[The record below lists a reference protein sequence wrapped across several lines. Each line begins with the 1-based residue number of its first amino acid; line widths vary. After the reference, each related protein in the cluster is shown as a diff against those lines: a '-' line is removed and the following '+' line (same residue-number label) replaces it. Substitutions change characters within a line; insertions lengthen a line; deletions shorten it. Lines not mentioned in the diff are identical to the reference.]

1 MATQARTGYVTN
13 PLVLDAVQAAVAAVA
28 APEPPADS
36 EASGSIV
43 PLPPFPK
50 VFTLPEV
57 VRTWLARL
65 RMLEGV
71 PFQHLVPDAEL
82 LPPESI
88 RFFHLDREW
97 TDALTQGALSVGTV
111 TTADRTELHNK
122 HIFIR
127 DEVDKEER
135 SLRLVGGDTSGF
147 AETRFVSG
155 FLLRSRLVSGWP
167 ALHVRAFRDEIGPDD
182 APVKDFEPNRIRI
195 LRLERLAPA
204 VLLCLLD
211 GVPKVVHLEEPRSG
225 VQYGVDL
232 VPGTTPG
239 SLIARVPLREVTT
252 GKRLDKLGAPL
263 PHTVRVP
270 MRKGSPGVIAVSHL
284 GFRIAAVPATKTSLV
299 EGTGVGSAEMAME
312 MVQFPYRQVFGHGP
326 APAGLAGE
334 DPDAFAPALAME
346 DVRALSEET

>member
-97 TDALTQGALSVGTV
+97 TDALTQG
-111 TTADRTELHNK
+111 
-122 HIFIR
+122 
-127 DEVDKEER
+127 
-135 SLRLVGGDTSGF
+135 
-147 AETRFVSG
+147 
-155 FLLRSRLVSGWP
+155 
-167 ALHVRAFRDEIGPDD
+167 
-182 APVKDFEPNRIRI
+182 
-195 LRLERLAPA
+195 
-204 VLLCLLD
+204 CLLYTSD
-211 GVPKVVHLEEPRSG
+211 
-225 VQYGVDL
+225 
-232 VPGTTPG
+232 
-239 SLIARVPLREVTT
+239 
-252 GKRLDKLGAPL
+252 
-263 PHTVRVP
+263 
-270 MRKGSPGVIAVSHL
+270 
-284 GFRIAAVPATKTSLV
+284 AAD
-299 EGTGVGSAEMAME
+299 E
-312 MVQFPYRQVFGHGP
+312 
-326 APAGLAGE
+326 
-334 DPDAFAPALAME
+334 
-346 DVRALSEET
+346 